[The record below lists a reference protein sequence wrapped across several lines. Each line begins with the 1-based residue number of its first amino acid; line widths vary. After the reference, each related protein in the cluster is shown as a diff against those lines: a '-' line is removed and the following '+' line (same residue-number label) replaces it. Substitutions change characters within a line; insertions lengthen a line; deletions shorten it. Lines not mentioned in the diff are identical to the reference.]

1 MIEHMKSLALVF
13 LVTASIIQ
21 TLLLWY
27 SSPSY
32 QDNRITAFEDIP
44 QIGHKDF
51 KKHEIHELA
60 APPEILV
67 HSKGKHQRILP
78 SEAHQTLVEKLHHA
92 QLENLNEI
100 TPSSARWERLINKES
115 GLEFRFHHELPTG
128 VIKGFF
134 KGKETIPEEIEN
146 INRIWV
152 FGEGDQNRVTIW
164 LISDRTQT
172 VTQATALIQDYKS
185 LLNSAKQ
192 AGSMALLPFYK
203 GEKPGLKKEDITEE
217 TIPRITYLPKK
228 RLKVPHLTYKLEQIK
243 VEHMKMILFRNPNY
257 VKKTELSD
265 QSFIY
270 TELES
275 LRNLRYDEKKKNMI
289 YKNTGTESETSLPHV
304 KELNTINAFM
314 DRHNGWTGNYLLQ
327 SVEQDKNN
335 NLNNYRF
342 QLYVEGMPVFG
353 PDNLPGFDTIR
364 LVASQRVTEYERS
377 LFFSPSRSEIKKPDY
392 LPSAEEVFDSL
403 KKQNLNLSD
412 IQQIYPGYQAATEK
426 KQLKLKPVWVVI
438 FDNEKQGFLEISDTG
453 RGTQWTG
460 AKPNP
465 S

>member
-192 AGSMALLPFYK
+192 AGSMALAP
-203 GEKPGLKKEDITEE
+203 
-217 TIPRITYLPKK
+217 
-228 RLKVPHLTYKLEQIK
+228 
-243 VEHMKMILFRNPNY
+243 
-257 VKKTELSD
+257 
-265 QSFIY
+265 
-270 TELES
+270 
-275 LRNLRYDEKKKNMI
+275 
-289 YKNTGTESETSLPHV
+289 
-304 KELNTINAFM
+304 
-314 DRHNGWTGNYLLQ
+314 LLQ
-327 SVEQDKNN
+327 RGKTRIEERGYNRRNDS
-335 NLNNYRF
+335 
-342 QLYVEGMPVFG
+342 
-353 PDNLPGFDTIR
+353 PDHVSAQKT
-364 LVASQRVTEYERS
+364 VK
-377 LFFSPSRSEIKKPDY
+377 SPSSH
-392 LPSAEEVFDSL
+392 L
-403 KKQNLNLSD
+403 
-412 IQQIYPGYQAATEK
+412 
-426 KQLKLKPVWVVI
+426 
-438 FDNEKQGFLEISDTG
+438 
-453 RGTQWTG
+453 
-460 AKPNP
+460 
-465 S
+465 